1 MVDDAFFA
9 LTRDIKK
16 RLGESSSSQS
26 AKPKDSVTVRFSLC
40 AVVYIQN
47 CSAHLRDVLVVY
59 PDPVILLKRNTSR
72 PTLLPPPPTSTLA
85 LPPLLRPF
93 RSPWLPV
100 SSPGLFLSPARSA
113 PHVAPS
119 ILLSSFPCFPLSAC
133 SLFVLRHGACLALPR
148 FYRCFARLPASWQLT
163 CPLWF
168 VLDCRSAATLPR
180 TLKRAVALVSCH
192 HLPRRS
198 CAGLRA
204 RRLLG

>member
-1 MVDDAFFA
+1 MSCLDCAEKLNMAFYETSAKDKTMVDDAFFA

-85 LPPLLRPF
+85 LPPRLRPV
-93 RSPWLPV
+93 RSPEEPTRRA
-100 SSPGLFLSPARSA
+100 PAKNFR
-113 PHVAPS
+113 
-119 ILLSSFPCFPLSAC
+119 
-133 SLFVLRHGACLALPR
+133 
-148 FYRCFARLPASWQLT
+148 
-163 CPLWF
+163 
-168 VLDCRSAATLPR
+168 
-180 TLKRAVALVSCH
+180 
-192 HLPRRS
+192 
-198 CAGLRA
+198 
-204 RRLLG
+204 